1 MTRIKPISVAIVGVG
16 EIARNQHIPA
26 ITASDEFKLV
36 AVVNRE
42 TPIEGVPN
50 HKCIDSMLAGEQE
63 IAAIALCTP
72 PQVRFDLAQRAL
84 QAGLHVLL
92 EKPPGATLSEVTT
105 LDNLACSRGLTLLAS
120 WHSRHA
126 SAVEKAKAW
135 LEGRKVLGV
144 DVIWKEDVRRWH
156 PGQDWIW
163 RSGGTGVF
171 DPGINALSILT
182 HILANDFHLVRSDLD
197 FPENCET
204 PIAARLLFCD
214 TIGAEIRAEFDWRQQ
229 GPQTWDILVTTD
241 EGKMRLSAGGCVLHV
256 NDVLLHEAP
265 EAEYASLYDHF
276 AGLIAKGRSD
286 VDLSPLRHV
295 ADAFM
300 IGKRHNVEPF
310 IE

>member
-1 MTRIKPISVAIVGVG
+1 MTLTKPIAIAIVGVG

-26 ITASDEFKLV
+26 IAGNDDFKLV

-42 TPIEGVPN
+42 APIENVPN
-50 HKCIDSMLAGEQE
+50 YECIDHMIAKEQD
-63 IAAIALCTP
+63 IGAIALCTP

-84 QAGLHVLL
+84 QAGWHVLL

-105 LDNLACSRGLTLLAS
+105 LNILARNEGLTLLAS

-126 SAVEKAKAW
+126 SAVERAKAW
-135 LEGRKVLGV
+135 LQDRKILGV

-182 HILANDFHLVRSDLD
+182 HILPEDFHLMQSDLD

-204 PIAARLLFCD
+204 PIAARLLFSD
-214 TIGAEIRAEFDWRQQ
+214 TAGVQIRAEFDWRQE

-241 EGKMRLSAGGCVLHV
+241 DGRMRLSAGGCVLHV
-256 NDVLLHEAP
+256 DDALLYEAP

-276 AGLIAKGRSD
+276 ATLIADGRSD

-310 IE
+310 VD

>member
-1 MTRIKPISVAIVGVG
+1 MTRTKPISVAIVGVG

-26 ITASDEFKLV
+26 IAASDEFNLV

-42 TPIEGVPN
+42 APIENVPN
-50 HKCIDSMLAGEQE
+50 YECIDHMIAKEQD
-63 IAAIALCTP
+63 IGAIALCTP

-84 QAGLHVLL
+84 QADWHVLL

-105 LDNLACSRGLTLLAS
+105 LDKLARSEGLTLLAS

-135 LEGRKVLGV
+135 LQGRKIHGV

-182 HILANDFHLVRSDLD
+182 HILPEDFHLMQSDLD

-204 PIAARLLFCD
+204 PIAARLLFSD
-214 TIGAEIRAEFDWRQQ
+214 TTGVQIRAEFDWRRE

-241 EGKMRLSAGGCVLHV
+241 DGYMRLSAGGCVLHV
-256 NDVLLHEAP
+256 DDALLYEAP

-276 AGLIAKGRSD
+276 ATLIADGRSD

-310 IE
+310 ID